1 MRTRILAID
10 PGKVRLGLAIS
21 DPDRR
26 IGSPL
31 STYTRKTLEADGI
44 FLKRLVEEERVGL
57 LLVGLPVRLDGHEGE
72 QAKLARVFG
81 GHVETWTGLP
91 VRFWDERYTS
101 LEADAMLIGAGLTR
115 AKRKERRD
123 RVAAQILLQSFLDAG
138 CPAEDAN
145 ESEA

>member
-31 STYTRKTLEADGI
+31 TTYTRKTLDADGAY
-44 FLKRLVEEERVGL
+44 LKKLAAEERVGL
-57 LLVGLPVRLDGHEGE
+57 LLVGLPMHLNGSEGE

-81 GHVETWTGLP
+81 KHLEEWTGLP

-101 LEADAMLIGAGLTR
+101 LEADTMLIGAGLSR
-115 AKRKERRD
+115 AKQKERRD

-138 CPAEDAN
+138 CPE
-145 ESEA
+145 EI

>member
-1 MRTRILAID
+1 VRTRILAID

-31 STYTRKTLEADGI
+31 STYTRKTPEADGR
-44 FLKRLVEEERVGL
+44 FLKRLVDEEQIGL
-57 LLVGLPVRLDGHEGE
+57 LLVGLPVRMDGHEGE

-81 GHVETWTGLP
+81 THLEVWTGLP

-101 LEADAMLIGAGLTR
+101 MHADTLMSEAGMSR
-115 AKRKERRD
+115 AKQKERRD

-138 CPAEDAN
+138 CPTDA
-145 ESEA
+145 

>member
-1 MRTRILAID
+1 VRTRILAID

-44 FLKRLVEEERVGL
+44 FLKRLVDEERVGL
-57 LLVGLPVRLDGHEGE
+57 LLVGLPIRNDGHEGE

-81 GHVETWTGLP
+81 SQLEAWTGLP

-101 LEADAMLIGAGLTR
+101 SHADTLMAGIGMSR
-115 AKRKERRD
+115 AKQKERRD

-138 CPAEDAN
+138 CPAD
-145 ESEA
+145 

>member
-1 MRTRILAID
+1 VSTRILAID

-31 STYTRKTLEADGI
+31 TTYTRKTLEADAV
-44 FLKRLVEEERVGL
+44 FLKRLVEEERVGA
-57 LLVGLPVRLDGHEGE
+57 LLVGLPVRMDGHEGE

-81 GHVETWTGLP
+81 TQLESWTGLA

-101 LEADAMLIGAGLTR
+101 MHADTLMAGAGLSR
-115 AKRKERRD
+115 AKQKERRD

-138 CPAEDAN
+138 CPAENAN
-145 ESEA
+145 EPEA